1 MKNFRII
8 TAPNLLKGINLLGWV
23 LIATTSVVIFDV
35 VSIFFN
41 IPIAI
46 AITVPIAIGMYG
58 TIRIRTDKNPDFIMI
73 AFIRFTRIKKTINTG
88 NYQGNC
94 YVS

>member
-1 MKNFRII
+1 MKNYRII

-23 LIATTSVVIFDV
+23 LIATTSVIIFDV

-41 IPIAI
+41 IPISLAL
-46 AITVPIAIGMYG
+46 AVPNALIMYS
-58 TIRIRTDKNPDFIMI
+58 TIRIKTDRNPDFIMI
-73 AFIRFTRIKKTINTG
+73 AFIRFSKIKNTINAS
-88 NYQGNC
+88 NFKGNC